1 MTSRAD
7 RTVNE
12 HHQVF
17 GVLLFVFA
25 GCGFMA
31 LCVLAGTATIM
42 ASQVA
47 AVVPVVWDSQALIV
61 AGVAWWTGLAAALAG
76 LAIWIIRSK
85 TRRPL
90 LPWAI
95 VDCALMAV
103 LVVVVL
109 LFGF

>member
-7 RTVNE
+7 LTLNE
-12 HHQVF
+12 RHQVF

-47 AVVPVVWDSQALIV
+47 AVVPVVWDSQALLV

-85 TRRPL
+85 TKRPL
-90 LPWAI
+90 LPWPI
-95 VDCALMAV
+95 VDCGLMSI
-103 LVVVVL
+103 LIVVVR
-109 LFGF
+109 FFAF